1 MISEDSA
8 GARLREAVARGT
20 IALPGAPIALVAR
33 LAEEQ
38 GFEAVYLSGAAM
50 SAGLLAVPDIGLVT
64 LEELAAQTRLLA
76 DASSLPVV
84 VDADTGFGGPAEVA
98 DSVRRLEEA
107 GAAAIQIE
115 DQRSD
120 KRCGH
125 LAGKRLVETSEM
137 CEKVAAAC
145 DARRT
150 PETVILARS
159 DARSVEGL
167 DACIARL
174 SRYREAGADWLFPEG
189 LGSREEFARL
199 ATAFDVPLVANMTE
213 FGVSPLIGRE
223 DLAAMGYAVV
233 LYPVTLLRVAMKAME
248 AALAVLELEG
258 TQESL
263 IDLMQSRQELY
274 ELLGYDPTL
283 PVAEGSWRSND
294 RSRLA

>member
-8 GARLREAVARGT
+8 GRRLREAVARGT
-20 IALPGAPIALVAR
+20 ICLPGAPIALVAR

-64 LEELAAQTRLLA
+64 LDELAAQTRLLA

-84 VDADTGFGGPAEVA
+84 VDADTGFGGPVEVA
-98 DSVRRLEEA
+98 EAVRRLEEA

-115 DQRSD
+115 DQLSD

-125 LAGKRLVETSEM
+125 LAGKRLVEASEM
-137 CEKVAAAC
+137 GEKVAAAC
-145 DARRT
+145 EARRSQ
-150 PETVILARS
+150 ETVILARS
-159 DARSVEGL
+159 DARGVEGL

-189 LGSREEFARL
+189 LGSREEFTRVA
-199 ATAFDVPLVANMTE
+199 AAFDVPLVANMTE

-263 IDLMQSRQELY
+263 LDLMQSRQELY
-274 ELLGYDPTL
+274 ELLGYDPAL

-294 RSRLA
+294 RTRLA